1 VRRWLLAHDL
11 ELLLVV
17 LFWGFNV
24 TVVKHCLEDMEPL
37 AFNIVRFAL
46 AAVTLM
52 ALTLWWD
59 GAPRLD
65 RREAR
70 RLLLLGLLGHA
81 LYQIAFV
88 LGLDRTTASSTALI
102 FGSTPVVV
110 GIMVR
115 AAGHERVGWAG
126 AGGTLLAFGG
136 VALIVRAG
144 SGAEGAAAPLE
155 GAWVG
160 NLLVMA
166 SVIFW
171 SAYTVLSRD
180 LLRRHSPLRV
190 TALSLSV
197 GAILMLPVSLPS
209 LSRQDWGAMRGL
221 TWAGILYSFV
231 FALVISYILW
241 YRSVRAVGNLRTA
254 LYSNLVPVSGALF
267 GVWLLGERLSAGVG
281 VGALLILGGIL
292 LSRWSD
298 ARERRAS
305 QAEPVPVA
313 EA

>member
-52 ALTLWWD
+52 SLTLWWD
-59 GAPRLD
+59 GAPRL
-65 RREAR
+65 RRGEVGR
-70 RLLLLGLLGHA
+70 FLLLGLLGHA
-81 LYQIAFV
+81 LYQIGFV

-110 GIMVR
+110 GIMAR

-126 AGGTLLAFGG
+126 AAGALLAFGG
-136 VALIVRAG
+136 VGLIVQGGGAPAARAV
-144 SGAEGAAAPLE
+144 PP
-155 GAWVG
+155 GAWIG
-160 NLLVMA
+160 NLLVMS

-180 LLRRHSPLRV
+180 LLHRHSPLRV

-197 GAILMLPVSLPS
+197 GALMMFPVSLPS
-209 LSRQDWGAMRGL
+209 LARQDWASIRGL

-267 GVWLLGERLSAGVG
+267 GVWLLDERLSAGVG
-281 VGALLILGGIL
+281 AGALLILGGIL
-292 LSRWSD
+292 LSRWRD
-298 ARERRAS
+298 ARDRRS
-305 QAEPVPVA
+305 SGVDPVPVA